1 MGCII
6 GINYQT
12 KRSSKMENNELVNSL
27 NAAVANVQVLYVKL
41 HNYHWNVR
49 GINFKPVHEMTEAY
63 YDYFAKQYDD
73 LAERILQLG
82 SKPYSSM
89 KDYLANAEI
98 TEDFGNDFDGKA
110 VFSSV
115 LADFEKLNTHFK
127 SISKLAAENSDV
139 PTASI
144 ADGNV
149 AWLEKQ
155 IWMLKASLA

>member
-1 MGCII
+1 M
-6 GINYQT
+6 
-12 KRSSKMENNELVNSL
+12 KNNELVNSL
-27 NAAVANVQVLYVKL
+27 NRAVANVQVLYVKL
-41 HNYHWNVR
+41 HNYHWNVK
-49 GINFKPVHEMTEAY
+49 GITFKSVHEMTEAY

-82 SKPYSSM
+82 SKPFSTM

-98 TEDFGNDFDGKA
+98 TEDFGNDFDGKT

-115 LADFEKLNTHFK
+115 LSDFEKLNTQFK
-127 SISKLAAENSDV
+127 SISKLAAESDDV
-139 PTASI
+139 PTANI
-144 ADGNV
+144 AEGNV